1 MFENIPPNFSF
12 MRLTEKVKHTCKL
25 PRRRIVI
32 ILANYVANFIH
43 QVSDHVGYGWTTKS
57 FKDMSTKHSKS
68 QCKGFKAVTH
78 IFHNWDETWEFRKRD
93 TPNMG
98 LERRLE
104 TETKCRG
111 FIANEDLLQ
120 TA

>member
-43 QVSDHVGYGWTTKS
+43 QVSDHVGYG
-57 FKDMSTKHSKS
+57 
-68 QCKGFKAVTH
+68 
-78 IFHNWDETWEFRKRD
+78 
-93 TPNMG
+93 
-98 LERRLE
+98 
-104 TETKCRG
+104 
-111 FIANEDLLQ
+111 
-120 TA
+120 